1 MSNLLQY
8 LYAALEQLRVESGA
22 PITVLKS
29 MAIIYVAVFTAVYC
43 SFFAIKA
50 VAVCLMAKKRGIK
63 NWWLGMIPFANYVII
78 GKLAGPVRVFHVDIK
93 NIGLIM
99 AIVSG
104 VLSVS
109 SFVIYSLYYGEYFI
123 ALYSGELPAGNY
135 FEFSTSYIIEIISSV
150 YSYVQYFISIVEIFA
165 YAMLVYAF
173 FSKYS
178 PDKRWLFSLLCIF
191 VEPLLGIFILVVR
204 NNRAYSSVNEYYSEK
219 YARRFG
225 QTYNPYAD
233 PFRTKENPFSN
244 GSADDKN
251 GDGDNDSPFE
261 GF

>member
-1 MSNLLQY
+1 MSNLFYY
-8 LYAALEQLRVESGA
+8 LYATLEQMRVDGGA
-22 PITVLKS
+22 PLNALKS
-29 MAIIYVAVFTAVYC
+29 MAIICVAVFTAVYC

-50 VAVCLMAKKRGIK
+50 VAVCLMAKKQGIK

-104 VLSVS
+104 FLSVS

-123 ALYSGELPAGNY
+123 ALYSGALPANDY
-135 FEFSTSYIIEIISSV
+135 YNVSPSYIIEIAYSV
-150 YSYVQYFISIVEIFA
+150 YSYIQYFISIIEIFA

-178 PDKRWLFSLLCIF
+178 PDKRWLFSLLSVFI
-191 VEPLLGIFILVVR
+191 EPLFGIFILVVR
-204 NNRAYSSVNEYYSEK
+204 NNRAYSSVNEYYAEK

-233 PFRTKENPFSN
+233 PFRTKENPFNN
-244 GSADDKN
+244 GSANDKN